1 MEKLDNMNL
10 SHLIIFAKNAELGKV
25 KTRLAKDIGDENALE
40 VYLALLAHTEQVTR
54 PVLAQKKCY
63 YSNYIENADVF
74 DDEYYEKSIQ
84 SGDDLGERMYNAAKI
99 SSGEWANKIIII
111 GSDCYDINS
120 GIIEE
125 AFKALDSH
133 DFVIGPAE
141 DGGYYLI
148 GMTEPHPEIFLN
160 KVWSTEN
167 VFLDTLLDIQK
178 LNKTHYLLPTL
189 SDVDTVDDLP
199 DKLRLLLE

>member
-1 MEKLDNMNL
+1 MNL
-10 SHLIIFAKNAELGKV
+10 SHLIIFVKNAELGKV
-25 KTRLAKDIGDENALE
+25 KTRLAKDIGDENALAI
-40 VYLALLAHTEQVTR
+40 YLALIDHTEQVTR

-63 YSNYIENADVF
+63 YSDFIANSDVF
-74 DDEYYEKSIQ
+74 SDEHYEKSIQ
-84 SGDDLGERMYNAAKI
+84 KGEDLGERMYNAAKV

-120 GIIEE
+120 GVIEE

-148 GMTEPHPEIFLN
+148 GMTEPHSEIFLN

-167 VFLDTLLDIQK
+167 VFLDTLLDIKK
-178 LNKTHYLLPTL
+178 LKKTHYLLPTL
-189 SDVDTVDDLP
+189 SDVDTIADLP
-199 DKLRLLLE
+199 ENLKRLLD

>member
-1 MEKLDNMNL
+1 MSL
-10 SHLIIFAKNAELGKV
+10 SHLIIFTKNAEIGKV
-25 KTRLAKDIGDENALE
+25 KTRLAKDIGEENALE
-40 VYLALLAHTEQVTR
+40 IYEALLAHTEQVAR

-63 YSNYIENADVF
+63 YSDFIANLDVF
-74 DDEYYEKSIQ
+74 KDEHYEKCLQ
-84 SGDDLGERMYNAAKI
+84 KGDDLGERMYNAAKA

-111 GSDCYDINS
+111 GSDCYEINS

-125 AFKALDSH
+125 AFKSLDSH

-148 GMTEPHPEIFLN
+148 GMTTLYPEIFLN

-167 VFLDTLLDIQK
+167 VFLDTLLDIQE

-189 SDVDTVDDLP
+189 SDVDTLEDLP
-199 DKLRLLLE
+199 KELKRLID

>member
-1 MEKLDNMNL
+1 MNL
-10 SHLIIFAKNAELGKV
+10 SHLIIFVKNAELGKV

-40 VYLALLAHTEQVTR
+40 IYLALLKHTEQVSK

-63 YSNYIENADVF
+63 YSDFIANSDVF
-74 DDEYYEKSIQ
+74 SDEHYEKSIQ
-84 SGDDLGERMYNAAKI
+84 KGNDLGERMYNAAKV

-133 DFVIGPAE
+133 DFVVGPAE

-148 GMTEPHPEIFLN
+148 GMTELHSEIFLH
-160 KVWSTEN
+160 KMWSNEN
-167 VFLDTLLDIQK
+167 VFLDTLLDIQR

-189 SDVDTVDDLP
+189 SDVDTVEDLP
-199 DKLRLLLE
+199 NALKGLLE

>member
-1 MEKLDNMNL
+1 MNL
-10 SHLIIFAKNAELGKV
+10 SHLIIFTKNAELGKV
-25 KTRLAKDIGDENALE
+25 KTRLAKDVGDESALE
-40 VYLALLAHTEQVTR
+40 IYQALIEHTERVAR

-63 YSNYIENADVF
+63 YSEFIANSDVF
-74 DDEYYEKSIQ
+74 KDEYFEKCIQ
-84 SGDDLGERMYNAAKI
+84 KGDDLGERMYNAAKA

-125 AFKALDSH
+125 AFKSLDSH

-148 GMTEPHPEIFLN
+148 GMTELHPEIFLN

-178 LNKTHYLLPTL
+178 IKKTHYLLPTL

-199 DKLRLLLE
+199 EDLKNLLE

>member
-1 MEKLDNMNL
+1 MNL
-10 SHLIIFAKNAELGKV
+10 SHLIIFAKNAELGRV
-25 KTRLAKDIGDENALE
+25 KTRLAKDVGEENALE
-40 VYLALLAHTEQVTR
+40 IYLALLKHTEQVAR

-63 YSNYIENADVF
+63 YSDFIANSDAF
-74 DDEYYEKSIQ
+74 SDEHYEKSIQ
-84 SGDDLGERMYNAAKI
+84 KGEDLGERMYNAAKA

-111 GSDCYDINS
+111 GSDCYEINS

-125 AFKALDSH
+125 AFKSLDSH

-148 GMTEPHPEIFLN
+148 GMTELHSEIFMN
-160 KVWSTEN
+160 KTWSTEN

-178 LNKTHYLLPTL
+178 LGKSHYLLPTL
-189 SDVDTVDDLP
+189 SDIDTIEDLP
-199 DKLRLLLE
+199 ESLKHILD

>member
-1 MEKLDNMNL
+1 MNL

-25 KTRLAKDIGDENALE
+25 KTRLAKDVGEENALE
-40 VYLALLAHTEQVTR
+40 IYMALLQHTEQVTR

-63 YSNYIENADVF
+63 YSDFIANSDMFNDAH
-74 DDEYYEKSIQ
+74 YEKSIQ
-84 SGDDLGERMYNAAKI
+84 KGDDLGERMYNAAKA

-111 GSDCYDINS
+111 GSDCYELNS

-148 GMTEPHPEIFLN
+148 GMTELYPEIFLN

-189 SDVDTVDDLP
+189 SDVDTFEDLP
-199 DKLRLLLE
+199 ENLKGLLE